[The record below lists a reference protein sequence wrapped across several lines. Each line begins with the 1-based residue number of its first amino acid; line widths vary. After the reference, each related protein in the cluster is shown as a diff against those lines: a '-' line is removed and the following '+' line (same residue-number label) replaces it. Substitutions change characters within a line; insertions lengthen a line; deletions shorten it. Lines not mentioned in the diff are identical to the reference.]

1 MCAAGAPVW
10 VHHRAGDGV
19 VEAHTL
25 DKFSLRIPDHG
36 WVEVNGGRLFWQ
48 QCFFVGTVLC
58 VGAGA
63 GAEVLEFTSCQTSC
77 IRSHAISHKIQ
88 SCINLAL
95 HLIWR
100 TDRFSRGCLAAQQ
113 AGCFVL
119 EVSSEVLGSV
129 DSLESE

>member
-36 WVEVNGGRLFWQ
+36 WVEVNVGRLFWQ
-48 QCFFVGTVLC
+48 ECFFVGTVLC
-58 VGAGA
+58 A
-63 GAEVLEFTSCQTSC
+63 GAEALEFTSCETSC

-88 SCINLAL
+88 SRINLAL
-95 HLIWR
+95 HLLWSA
-100 TDRFSRGCLAAQQ
+100 DRLSRGCLAAQQ